1 MLKIKD
7 REKNL
12 KAAKGKQLL
21 TNQEASI
28 SLKANFSPE
37 MLEARMQCDT
47 CSSIKRKELSIKD
60 LTSTKIPFK
69 NERKIEGWSK
79 TVIQKTLNAPLRMDT
94 ADLQLHMEQSPLKTS
109 STVPSTIRD

>member
-79 TVIQKTLNAPLRMDT
+79 TVIQENS
-94 ADLQLHMEQSPLKTS
+94 ECTS
-109 STVPSTIRD
+109 SHGHSRSAATYGTESTEN